1 MKEKI
6 LEFFKK
12 IVQSLDTEKGGFSA
26 RKLTAL
32 GVMISVMIG
41 NSLYYR
47 YASANN
53 NWALFPEIK
62 FIDYGMVAVLLGLT
76 TWEGIKRKDEP
87 KE

>member
-47 YASANN
+47 
-53 NWALFPEIK
+53 
-62 FIDYGMVAVLLGLT
+62 
-76 TWEGIKRKDEP
+76 
-87 KE
+87 